1 MFPRSSAIF
10 VLDIPQGLQDL
21 SWVWVQDGQ
30 QGAAG
35 DVRNPWEWGVPREFQ
50 EDISLWGAV
59 FFSQC
64 LVTFSHLWGA
74 VCSDMKRE
82 KQSTLNLF

>member
-50 EDISLWGAV
+50 EDICYGGV
-59 FFSQC
+59 FFFPNALWHLVISEVQC
-64 LVTFSHLWGA
+64 VQIW
-74 VCSDMKRE
+74 KE
-82 KQSTLNLF
+82 KSSPH